1 MSDYYYDS
9 LKFGPDDVAKS
20 ISLRDGDFRMVAY
33 LDHVPREFFAP
44 SAGYDTDPRWAHSF
58 IRNHN
63 GSAVPEEGSAR
74 GRYWN
79 FNYPDSRTPKIRAD
93 IIDLRS
99 PASGG
104 RSEFANAIWEGDFD
118 TGIGNQPDGAYLEKS
133 DEGWYNSSANPGYI
147 SMAYWSREEAFF
159 SPTKQA
165 PSAGVFGSLPT
176 GVKRTLAAYEGGKFN
191 EGRPWRTLLFCP
203 NPLSGTDHF
212 GFTAPADSLLLDFFK
227 LPVVEPYAISE
238 PLSTAGKINMNTQ
251 ILPFTD
257 IVRES
262 GLYALFSSERVTAL
276 RNGHDQYY
284 KTTETPP
291 VEWRRYRYLINI
303 GETLKQFHARFAPGN
318 DPTDGDIFRSASE
331 ICSIFLV
338 PDTQQ
343 AGKPTI
349 GTNGA
354 AWDGTSLSVPG
365 MTAWWE
371 GYRLT
376 GNNLRERPY
385 SRIYPLLTTKSNTY
399 TVHMIAQTLAP
410 GTSKVIGEYRGSTML
425 ERYIDPADDRI
436 GTGTG
441 KLDPDK
447 ESLEPLYR
455 FRIVETKRFA
465 P

>member
-1 MSDYYYDS
+1 M
-9 LKFGPDDVAKS
+9 
-20 ISLRDGDFRMVAY
+20 
-33 LDHVPREFFAP
+33 
-44 SAGYDTDPRWAHSF
+44 
-58 IRNHN
+58 
-63 GSAVPEEGSAR
+63 
-74 GRYWN
+74 
-79 FNYPDSRTPKIRAD
+79 
-93 IIDLRS
+93 
-99 PASGG
+99 
-104 RSEFANAIWEGDFD
+104 
-118 TGIGNQPDGAYLEKS
+118 
-133 DEGWYNSSANPGYI
+133 
-147 SMAYWSREEAFF
+147 
-159 SPTKQA
+159 
-165 PSAGVFGSLPT
+165 
-176 GVKRTLAAYEGGKFN
+176 
-191 EGRPWRTLLFCP
+191 
-203 NPLSGTDHF
+203 
-212 GFTAPADSLLLDFFK
+212 
-227 LPVVEPYAISE
+227 
-238 PLSTAGKINMNTQ
+238 
-251 ILPFTD
+251 
-257 IVRES
+257 
-262 GLYALFSSERVTAL
+262 
-276 RNGHDQYY
+276 
-284 KTTETPP
+284 
-291 VEWRRYRYLINI
+291 EWRRYRYLINI